1 MPEYFSQSLL
11 KRLLRPDLYTQFA
24 WYVVNQYHDD
34 NYDHDD
40 HTDPFDDDAE
50 KELNIAGWSA

>member
-34 NYDHDD
+34 NDDHDD
-40 HTDPFDDDAE
+40 NDAHDD
-50 KELNIAGWSA
+50 SY

>member
-34 NYDHDD
+34 NDDHDD
-40 HTDPFDDDAE
+40 NDNHDD
-50 KELNIAGWSA
+50 SY